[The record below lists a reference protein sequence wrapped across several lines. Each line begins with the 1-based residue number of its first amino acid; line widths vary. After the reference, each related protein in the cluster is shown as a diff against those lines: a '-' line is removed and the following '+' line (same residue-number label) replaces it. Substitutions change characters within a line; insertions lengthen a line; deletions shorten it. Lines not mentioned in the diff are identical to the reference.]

1 LRYILRT
8 RVDRLT
14 YNHLYSVRKKMPQ
27 TSTIASLVSLEEPIV
42 LPKDLPFSKKNALVI
57 IPDTG
62 KKILMFPTDSVKV
75 VKISLE
81 LKSKGLSP
89 LFFNE
94 VGKITKTDLGVEI
107 LYTSGLCFA
116 EEKCVWD
123 GFFEEADK
131 FKEKF
136 QGIEGVNSVSI
147 EFIEL

>member
-1 LRYILRT
+1 MSKNPT
-8 RVDRLT
+8 V
-14 YNHLYSVRKKMPQ
+14 S
-27 TSTIASLVSLEEPIV
+27 ALVSLDKPI
-42 LPKDLPFSKKNALVI
+42 DLPENMKAMLSKQNALVI

-62 KKILMFPTDSVKV
+62 KKVLLFPTDSDRIVKV
-75 VKISLE
+75 SLE

-94 VGKITKTDLGVEI
+94 VGKITKGDLDVEI

-131 FKEKF
+131 FEERLDEINQKF
-136 QGIEGVNSVSI
+136 SGIDGVNACTI
-147 EFIEL
+147 EFITL